1 MKAMRD
7 FNNAKFADDEHTV
20 IEGIITD
27 VFTHESH
34 KKSRKLSKD
43 PETGAANWSESDY
56 SNMSD
61 IIE

>member
-7 FNNAKFADDEHTV
+7 FNNAKFADDEHAV

-27 VFTHESH
+27 VFTHEFH

-56 SNMSD
+56 SNLSD